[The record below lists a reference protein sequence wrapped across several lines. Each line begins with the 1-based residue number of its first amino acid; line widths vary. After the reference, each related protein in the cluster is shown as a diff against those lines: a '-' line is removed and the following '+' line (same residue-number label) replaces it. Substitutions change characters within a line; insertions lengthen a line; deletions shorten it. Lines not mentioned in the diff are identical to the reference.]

1 MAESDPVWRLALVVG
16 GAKSGKSRLAQ
27 QMAEG
32 RPGPRLY
39 VATGEAKDA
48 EMQARIRRHQEDRG
62 PSWRTLEEPVA
73 LGQALAQADGRF
85 GVILVDC
92 LTMWL
97 SNLLAQ
103 GEGAF
108 AQERDRLLEVL
119 PTLRTPVL
127 LVSNEVGGG
136 IVPVNPLARRFRDEA
151 GLLHQE
157 LARRADLAV
166 LVVCGLPVWLKG
178 PGQSSAG

>member
-1 MAESDPVWRLALVVG
+1 MTGAPVWRLALLVG

-27 QMAEG
+27 KLAEEQ
-32 RPGPRLY
+32 PEPRLY

-62 PSWRTLEEPVA
+62 PSWQTWEEPLA
-73 LGQALAQADGRF
+73 LGQALAGAEGRF

-97 SNLLAQ
+97 SNLLAK
-103 GEGAF
+103 GDAELAS
-108 AQERDRLLEVL
+108 ERQKLLTVL
-119 PTLRTPVL
+119 PTLTTPII
-127 LVSNEVGGG
+127 LVSNEVGWG
-136 IVPVNPLARRFRDEA
+136 IVPANPLARRFRDEA

-157 LARRADLAV
+157 LAQQADLVA
-166 LVVCGLPVWLKG
+166 LVVCGLPMFLKG
-178 PGQSSAG
+178 SAVRG

>member
-1 MAESDPVWRLALVVG
+1 MITTAAAWRLALIVG

-27 QMAEG
+27 QLAEEQ
-32 RPGPRLY
+32 PEPRLY

-62 PSWRTLEEPVA
+62 PSWQTWEEPLA
-73 LGQALAQADGRF
+73 LGQALEQANGRF

-103 GEGAF
+103 GEAEL
-108 AQERDRLLEVL
+108 ARERQHLLAVL
-119 PTLRTPVL
+119 PTLATPVI
-127 LVSNEVGGG
+127 LVSNEVGWG
-136 IVPVNPLARRFRDEA
+136 IVPANLLARRFRDEA

-157 LARRADLAV
+157 LAQLADQVA
-166 LVVCGLPVWLKG
+166 LVVCGLPVVLKG
-178 PGQSSAG
+178 EGIRA